1 MLGSCALALATACG
15 LGSAQAAT
23 QAFFFTGIEQTFT
36 VPPDVSS
43 VQVMAIGGSG
53 ATSGLISGGT
63 AAQVSGDLP
72 VMPGQVLYVEVPGNG
87 QSAENGGAG
96 GFNGGGAGGLGGAG
110 GGGASDVR
118 MVSRSTGLSSDL
130 RLIVAAGGGGAAE
143 GAGGAADSAG
153 TTGGADNEEG
163 AAGTSSIGG
172 GGGLGP
178 CGGNGAAGQLSLGG
192 NGGNGLTAT
201 GGGGGGGGGY
211 YGGGGGAGGCMSGG
225 GGGGGGSSLVPSGG
239 SQIVAA
245 AGTPSQ
251 VQINYTPFSSG
262 KLKRNRRNGTATLS
276 VNVPGPGTLAL
287 TGKGLVKQRPGDRA
301 LRTVA
306 KAVSAPGTVK
316 LTVRTKGKKNRNLNR
331 TGKVSVKAKVT
342 FTNTG
347 GFQLTEAKRIKLVKR
362 KR

>member
-1 MLGSCALALATACG
+1 M
-15 LGSAQAAT
+15 
-23 QAFFFTGIEQTFT
+23 
-36 VPPDVSS
+36 
-43 VQVMAIGGSG
+43 
-53 ATSGLISGGT
+53 
-63 AAQVSGDLP
+63 
-72 VMPGQVLYVEVPGNG
+72 
-87 QSAENGGAG
+87 
-96 GFNGGGAGGLGGAG
+96 
-110 GGGASDVR
+110 
-118 MVSRSTGLSSDL
+118 
-130 RLIVAAGGGGAAE
+130 
-143 GAGGAADSAG
+143 
-153 TTGGADNEEG
+153 
-163 AAGTSSIGG
+163 
-172 GGGLGP
+172 
-178 CGGNGAAGQLSLGG
+178 
-192 NGGNGLTAT
+192 TAT

-251 VQINYTPFSSG
+251 VQINYTPFSFG

-316 LTVRTKGKKNRNLNR
+316 LTVRSKGKKNRKLNR